1 MGWFDGTSPGIKVL
15 MDRHNWLHY
24 VPNLSGSMRLF
35 VANIISWIF
44 AVAFAFVTN
53 KLFVFKSKSWQPRTA
68 GKELASF
75 TGARVF
81 SLLAETVVILFVVSV
96 LRGNEIVAKVAG
108 QIVVLVLNYVLSK
121 LFVFKKR

>member
-1 MGWFDGTSPGIKVL
+1 
-15 MDRHNWLHY
+15 
-24 VPNLSGSMRLF
+24 MRLF